1 VKKTVYLNKEGKI
14 VTPDEA
20 DYMMEAEYDDKTG
33 ERISEKYG
41 FISREKV
48 TEAQASK
55 TQTEKMEEK
64 ING

>member
-1 VKKTVYLNKEGKI
+1 MKKTVYLNKEGKI

-41 FISREKV
+41 FISKEKV

-55 TQTEKMEEK
+55 TQK
-64 ING
+64 